1 MSTSQATGTNSR
13 RRSGGGGQG
22 SRNRNNNRNRS
33 SRSGGRPN
41 RRPAKAPEPSFG
53 QKFLKVITFGL
64 AGGAPAKPTSSGN
77 RSQSNRSGNN
87 DNRGRGGDRD
97 GSSSRNRSRDRGNRS
112 PEIVEVTNPRL
123 YVGNLSYDATESDLF
138 ELFTGAGA
146 VQNAEVVSHKYSQR
160 SKGYA
165 FVEMANTEEA
175 KRAVD
180 VLHNQDF
187 MGRKLVV
194 SGAKSRGP
202 HESTLT
208 DSSEGS
214 ESSEVSEVSEGSE
227 GSPASYGEDRPE

>member
-1 MSTSQATGTNSR
+1 MDNHVPPRKIPKKMSTSEATGTSNR

-22 SRNRNNNRNRS
+22 SRNRNNNRN
-33 SRSGGRPN
+33 RSGGRPN

-64 AGGAPAKPTSSGN
+64 AGGSPAKPAPTRERNRDRDRSTGSGGGRN
-77 RSQSNRSGNN
+77 RND
-87 DNRGRGGDRD
+87 DNRGSE
-97 GSSSRNRSRDRGNRS
+97 SSSRRRSDDRSTRS
-112 PEIVEVTNPRL
+112 PEIVEVTNTRL

-146 VQNAEVVSHKYSQR
+146 VQNAEVVSHKYSER

-165 FVEMANTEEA
+165 FVEMATIDEA

-180 VLHNQDF
+180 VLHDQDF

-202 HESTLT
+202 HESTA
-208 DSSEGS
+208 SE
-214 ESSEVSEVSEGSE
+214 
-227 GSPASYGEDRPE
+227 

>member
-1 MSTSQATGTNSR
+1 MSTSEATGTSNR

-22 SRNRNNNRNRS
+22 SRNRNNNRN
-33 SRSGGRPN
+33 RSGGRPN

-64 AGGAPAKPTSSGN
+64 AGGSPAKPAPTRERNRDRDRSTGSGGGRN
-77 RSQSNRSGNN
+77 RND
-87 DNRGRGGDRD
+87 DNRGSE
-97 GSSSRNRSRDRGNRS
+97 SSSRRRSDDRSTRS
-112 PEIVEVTNPRL
+112 PEIVEVTNTRL

-146 VQNAEVVSHKYSQR
+146 VQNAEVVSHKYSER

-165 FVEMANTEEA
+165 FVEMATIDEA

-180 VLHNQDF
+180 VLHDQDF

-202 HESTLT
+202 HESTA
-208 DSSEGS
+208 SE
-214 ESSEVSEVSEGSE
+214 
-227 GSPASYGEDRPE
+227 